1 MMTTAIS
8 AIDKI
13 CYYARSHLAQIA
25 ATRYVLKGT
34 QGKNGIIEQIEAVVN
49 NPQIVGFVDATLTA
63 ETQKVFSDFKSYYQE
78 YHPEYDPGH
87 IFNQSTVM
95 LADAVL
101 HKYLKDVYEVL
112 RPIKGWTADLPK
124 SLTGQIQVLFIGK
137 TDPDPSK
144 RRTPLL
150 VYEGFYAKF
159 RHMKF
164 LDQIRHI
171 VIHNQG
177 KIDDSFYTCCGIDP
191 ISGNAIPS
199 DPGLWGL
206 PSDWTFPFFTNTIN
220 DFKAYFEIGKQINLP
235 IEKVFGLLA
244 ESFTF
249 IDDVHTISNSELT

>member
-13 CYYARSHLAQIA
+13 RCYARSHLAQIA
-25 ATRYVLKGT
+25 ATRYVLKGA
-34 QGKNGIIEQIEAVVN
+34 QSKNGIIEQIEAVVN
-49 NPQIVGFVDATLTA
+49 NPENVGFVDDIFTQ
-63 ETQKVFSDFKSYYQE
+63 ETQKLFSNFKSYYQE

-87 IFNQSTVM
+87 IFNQSTVL

-101 HKYLKDVYEVL
+101 HKYLKNVYEVL
-112 RPIKGWTADLPK
+112 KPTKGWTANLPK

-137 TDPDPSK
+137 SDLDPSK
-144 RRTPLL
+144 CRAPLL
-150 VYEGFYAKF
+150 IYNGFYAKF
-159 RHMKF
+159 HHVKF

-177 KIDDSFYTCCGIDP
+177 EIDDYFYRYCGIDP
-191 ISGNAIPS
+191 TSGNAIPS

-206 PSDWTFPFFTNTIN
+206 PSDWTYPFFKESID
-220 DFKAYFEIGKQINLP
+220 DFKAYFEIGKQIHLP

-249 IDDVHTISNSELT
+249 IDDVHTISKSDLT